1 MKYTVHRIDVR
12 SENMQDRLEKFLNR
26 LKGEVISITPNVKPI
41 FMPFGGTARVDYLL
55 IVEKRIDV
63 S

>member
-1 MKYTVHRIDVR
+1 MKYKVHRIDVK
-12 SENMQDRLEKFLNR
+12 SENMQERLQLFLNQ
-26 LKGEVISITPNVKPI
+26 LKGEVVSITPNVKPI

-55 IVEKRIDV
+55 IVEKK

>member
-1 MKYTVHRIDVR
+1 MKYTVHRIDVK
-12 SENMQDRLEKFLNR
+12 SDNMQERLQIFLNN

-55 IVEKRIDV
+55 IVEKKL
-63 S
+63 